1 MYIKKYW
8 GNFSGGSD
16 DSLNLVAFL
25 EDQKKEEIP
34 LGEIFAKIGLDK
46 QNWDFR
52 QTVEYLEFTHSN
64 GVEMDFHFAIDVVT
78 DLAAIL
84 LECSVSGS
92 VDLHDLDEYN
102 TPFRRIRITATP
114 EEHDAMD
121 CVLADFA
128 QNPLEYD
135 LSEMMDEEAIQEM
148 ARDVEALRKDL
159 YEATGRNRDYHVK
172 AENVKNLLPGWEGAD
187 GCIATNRITVEGCKV
202 GYCYRET
209 PDGGWDSGW
218 RFTAGDESDE
228 YMDDPNNAGLYKLN
242 TICNDDPDI
251 IPLLNTPAPCAFERD
266 ENGVFQPIE
275 RPEPENEEEP
285 DMDILQQCQ
294 KWHEEDKHQ
303 KIVDALEAIP
313 AQERTPDIDMEL
325 ARAYNNL
332 ADPSEPEG
340 RKLLHRALELM
351 QSHEEELGETYSWN
365 FRMGYANYYLDQEGR
380 ALRYFEKALE
390 LHPGD
395 DPKLNTKQDIEE
407 LIDWCRKGISL
418 PQFSECFRERTEDW
432 WETFAEM
439 EAQLRRMM
447 DEDKEHT
454 HGAEIVAQMEGALNL
469 VFDEI
474 SFEMGFNGEKHELIL
489 TPDGDKVKLFELV
502 YFQKH
507 APKEVLEHWN
517 ILVGRQ
523 PIQNIGLRTDDGWEI
538 SGEDVQIWLEEQGEN
553 SFAISAYCEKLLPM
567 LREAEGRVWWM
578 LTTFTDQ
585 VLGEIPHMRYIDS
598 FDVLEEPKAESSMLM
613 SQLPDALKERGLEL
627 STDPEAYLE
636 SYLGYEMKPN
646 KDLDADWRLDVMAGS
661 TCCVPLINSYLNADN
676 DFMDVLHAD
685 GAVAGF
691 FCYPLDTLRE
701 EEGSQKIFDFRDK
714 LEEVFATGDGPE
726 VLTLTGGAT
735 GLFCGYVDFIAWD
748 IRTALQMAKKFFEDS
763 DIPWATFHTFR
774 RDAGTVNLKTP
785 SEEEP
790 DDEDQV
796 PELDETLTGMDYIP
810 YTQQN
815 AEAFF
820 AQLEQW
826 NDEDEYTRC
835 IQALNTIPEE
845 LRNYR
850 TAYALARAL
859 ENYAIIGDHDEGTPN
874 YKGDKALMRAIEVL
888 ESVREEG
895 RNKAEW
901 NMRMAYGYQ
910 YLYGQ
915 EEKAIPYA
923 QRWAELDPEDENA
936 PAVIRE
942 CKAEIRKRQRS
953 RNKKAKF
960 VPGDTPFEGFDLTN
974 FWDDNWYALKE
985 YVSEPPSDELIAS
998 VEEELG
1004 YKLPAAYIWLMK
1016 QHNGGIPVN
1025 TCYPCDEPTC
1035 WAEDHVAITGIF
1047 GIGREKIYSL
1057 CGELGSQFMIDEWEY
1072 PAIGVAICD
1081 CPSAGHD
1088 MIFLDYRACG
1098 PQGEPAV
1105 VHVDQEN
1112 DYKITHLAD
1121 SFEEFIRGLEH
1132 ESLYD
1137 LDEDAED
1144 LDEEDDADGEESD
1157 HKGSFAGSVLL
1168 SKAEWDKEQFIRDLR
1183 EEWGIVD
1190 EEPDEG
1196 DENDEYSSDAVVMR
1210 VGGMMLIVTLF
1221 HGHIPDNEAEINAE
1235 NNYMWP
1241 EAVEVAKAHKAHI
1254 VVAVLGEEEKLL
1266 ERGKLFTKAMAVCCK
1281 QKYATGVYTSG
1292 VVFEPRFYEGFADML
1307 KEDELPIFNWI
1318 WFGLYRSEGGLNGY
1332 TYGMDVFGKDEMEV
1346 LNANAEPG
1354 DLRDFL
1360 ASLASYVLAC
1370 DVTLK
1375 DGETIGFSADDKHTI
1390 TRSPGISLP
1399 EEQMTLKISYEP
1411 SEGGPDA
1418 DGEDGPDGEGPQDED
1433 PGEPEVYTEEEMEA
1447 VEGYIEKYFGEVEN
1461 VFHELVSP
1469 DIHVDIC
1476 VVPPAEERDYYTLV
1490 TMGMGAHRMNVPEE
1504 LAEYKLER
1512 AELAIALPADWK
1524 LDQES
1529 MQDERW
1535 YWPIRLLKVLA
1546 RLPIASDTWL
1556 GFGHTMDNE
1565 EDFAKNTELCA
1576 ALLTGPQGTED
1587 GSEVCTLPGGEEVNF
1602 YQVIP
1607 LYRDELEYKMEQDAD
1622 ALLNKMRGISF
1633 VVNPTRQ
1640 DAITRGALAKE
1651 SFDGDM
1657 DNAAWHLETIRE
1669 KHLPVDEI
1677 NAYNHMAIYLRW
1689 CIEHDLMSVEFIER
1703 YNEQYQAFLADIRRA
1718 DLRSFIRDSLKGQ
1731 LFGALFNEV
1740 GSAFAGYYYGVSDS
1754 PYFPSDIDDY
1764 ALRFFGPERYH
1775 SDEFQDEAY
1784 LFIPFD
1790 EDYYQAMAKVIE
1802 ERFANWQGQDFDE
1815 DTLEPSELAEALME
1829 YLDCECT
1836 YFPSMADDDPIM
1848 SAYSYARRL
1857 GVRED
1862 FIPVLI
1868 KADDETLLECLVM
1881 NADPEHDADCYEF
1894 DLKTVE
1900 AYRKKML
1907 SAPIKDGKAVLEGLT
1922 GQRRE
1927 EAEDDDMDWEGEVL
1941 GEMEGGYDNDRLSC
1955 YWGSDSHMTYPLILA
1970 KIPVK
1975 NPWEIFAYLPFGNW
1989 NECPDTPD
1997 LMAVA
2002 KYWFEQYGAVPAAM
2016 SHDELEFL
2024 LPDPVSKEKAMEVA
2038 TEQYGFC
2045 SDIVDQEQDDPTV
2058 GNLADVLWQ
2067 STVWYFWWD

>member
-8 GNFSGGSD
+8 GNFIGGSD

-34 LGEIFAKIGLDK
+34 LSEIFTKIGLDK
-46 QNWDFR
+46 QNWGFR
-52 QTVEYLEFTHSN
+52 QTVEYLEFTHSS

-92 VDLHDLDEYN
+92 VNLQDLDEYN
-102 TPFRRIRITATP
+102 TPSRRIRITATP
-114 EEHDAMD
+114 EEHDAMNKS
-121 CVLADFA
+121 LADFA

-135 LSEMMDEEAIQEM
+135 LSEMMDDEEIQEM

-159 YEATGRNRDYHVK
+159 YEAAGRNRDYHVK
-172 AENVKNLLPGWEGAD
+172 AEDVKSLLSDWKGAD

-202 GYCYRET
+202 GYCYREK
-209 PDGGWDSGW
+209 PDGDWDSGW
-218 RFTAGDESDE
+218 RFTAGDESEE
-228 YMDDPNNAGLYKLN
+228 YMDDPNNAGIYKLN

-266 ENGVFQPIE
+266 ENGVFQQIKDWKPDE
-275 RPEPENEEEP
+275 DEEDP
-285 DMDILQQCQ
+285 DMDILKQCQ

-313 AQERTPDIDMEL
+313 TEERTPEMDMEL

-332 ADPSEPEG
+332 ADSSEPEG
-340 RKLLHRALELM
+340 RKQLHRALELM
-351 QSHEEELGETYSWN
+351 QCHEEELGDTYSWN
-365 FRMGYANYYLDQEGR
+365 FRMGYAYYYLDREGR

-390 LHPGD
+390 QHPGD
-395 DPKLNTKQDIEE
+395 DPKLNTRQDIED
-407 LIDWCRKGISL
+407 LIDWCTKGISL
-418 PQFSECFRERTEDW
+418 PQFSECFRERTENW

-439 EAQLRRMM
+439 EAELRQMM
-447 DEDKEHT
+447 DEDKDHT
-454 HGAEIVAQMEGALNL
+454 RGAELVAQMEDTLNL

-474 SFEMGFNGEKHELIL
+474 SFELGFNGEKHELIL
-489 TPDGDKVKLFELV
+489 TPEGNKVKLFELV

-523 PIQNIGLRTDDGWEI
+523 PSQNIGLRTDDSWDI

-553 SFAISAYCEKLLPM
+553 SFNISAYCEKLLPM

-578 LTTFTDQ
+578 LTTLTDQ
-585 VLGEIPHMRYIDS
+585 ILGEIPHMRYIDS
-598 FDVLEEPKAESSMLM
+598 FDVLEEPKAEPSFLL
-613 SQLPDALKERGLEL
+613 SQLPDKLREQGLEL

-646 KDLDADWRLDVMAGS
+646 EDPNADWRLDVMAGS
-661 TCCVPLINSYLNADN
+661 TCCVPLINGYLNADN
-676 DFMDVLHAD
+676 DFMDDLHAD

-701 EEGSQKIFDFRDK
+701 EEGSEKIFDFRDK
-714 LEEVFATGDGPE
+714 LEELFTTVDGSE
-726 VLTLTGGAT
+726 MLALIGGAT
-735 GLFCGYVDFIAWD
+735 GLYCGYVDFIAWD
-748 IRTALQMAKKFFEDS
+748 IREALNMAKEFFEGT
-763 DIPWATFHTFR
+763 DIPWAIFHTFR
-774 RDAGTVNLKTP
+774 REAGSVPLKQQ
-785 SEEEP
+785 
-790 DDEDQV
+790 DDGTETENQDD
-796 PELDETLTGMDYIP
+796 ELDETLTGMDYIP
-810 YTQQN
+810 YTQQD

-835 IQALNTIPEE
+835 IQALNAIPEDW
-845 LRNYR
+845 RNYR

-859 ENYAIIGDHDEGTPN
+859 ENYAIIGDHDEGTLKF
-874 YKGDKALMRAIEVL
+874 KGDKALQRAIEVL

-895 RNKAEW
+895 QDKAEW

-953 RNKKAKF
+953 RKKKAKF

-985 YVSEPPSDELIAS
+985 YVSDPPSDELIAS

-1016 QHNGGIPVN
+1016 QHNGGIPMN

-1035 WAEDHVAITGIF
+1035 WADDHVAITGIF
-1047 GIGREKIYSL
+1047 GIGREKNCSL
-1057 CGELGSQFMIDEWEY
+1057 CGEMGSQFMIDEWEY

-1137 LDEDAED
+1137 PDEDVED
-1144 LDEEDDADGEESD
+1144 LNEDVDADEEETD

-1168 SKAEWDKEQFIRDLR
+1168 SKVEWDKEQLIRDLR

-1196 DENDEYSSDAVVMR
+1196 DEDDENSDDAVVMR

-1241 EAVEVAKAHKAHI
+1241 EAVEVTKAHKAHI
-1254 VVAVLGEEEKLL
+1254 MVAVLGEEEKLL

-1292 VVFEPRFYEGFADML
+1292 VVFEPRFYEGLADMI
-1307 KEDELPIFNWI
+1307 KEDELPIFNWV

-1332 TYGMDVFGKDEMEV
+1332 TYGMDVFGKEEMEV
-1346 LNANAEPG
+1346 LNTDAEPE

-1370 DVTLK
+1370 DVTLQ

-1390 TRSPGISLP
+1390 TRSPGVSLP

-1411 SEGGPDA
+1411 TEV
-1418 DGEDGPDGEGPQDED
+1418 
-1433 PGEPEVYTEEEMEA
+1433 EPETDDDSIGMDDVSYHIESIEEKE
-1447 VEGYIEKYFGEVEN
+1447 
-1461 VFHELVSP
+1461 
-1469 DIHVDIC
+1469 
-1476 VVPPAEERDYYTLV
+1476 
-1490 TMGMGAHRMNVPEE
+1490 
-1504 LAEYKLER
+1504 
-1512 AELAIALPADWK
+1512 
-1524 LDQES
+1524 
-1529 MQDERW
+1529 
-1535 YWPIRLLKVLA
+1535 
-1546 RLPIASDTWL
+1546 LPID
-1556 GFGHTMDNE
+1556 
-1565 EDFAKNTELCA
+1565 
-1576 ALLTGPQGTED
+1576 P
-1587 GSEVCTLPGGEEVNF
+1587 
-1602 YQVIP
+1602 
-1607 LYRDELEYKMEQDAD
+1607 
-1622 ALLNKMRGISF
+1622 
-1633 VVNPTRQ
+1633 
-1640 DAITRGALAKE
+1640 
-1651 SFDGDM
+1651 
-1657 DNAAWHLETIRE
+1657 
-1669 KHLPVDEI
+1669 I

-1689 CIEHDLMSVEFIER
+1689 CMEHDLMGEK
-1703 YNEQYQAFLADIRRA
+1703 FLEEHGDVVNQVKADPGST
-1718 DLRSFIRDSLKGQ
+1718 DLRTFIREE
-1731 LFGALFNEV
+1731 LFGCLFSALFNQK
-1740 GSAFAGYYYGVSDS
+1740 GRAFAHYYYGENDA
-1754 PYFPSDIDDY
+1754 PYYPADIDDY
-1764 ALRFFGPERYH
+1764 ALKYFGPSRYH
-1775 SDEFQDEAY
+1775 SNEFQQETY

-1790 EDYYQAMAKVIE
+1790 EKYYQAMAKVIE
-1802 ERFANWQGQDFDE
+1802 KRFVNWQGQDFDE
-1815 DTLEPSELAEALME
+1815 DTLEPSEVAQAIME

-1868 KADDETLLECLVM
+1868 KPDETLLECLVM
-1881 NADPEHDADCYEF
+1881 NADPENDADCYEF
-1894 DLKTVE
+1894 NPKAVE
-1900 AYRKKML
+1900 EYRKKML
-1907 SAPIKDGKAVLEGLT
+1907 SAPVKDGKAVLEELT
-1922 GQRRE
+1922 GQRKE
-1927 EAEDDDMDWEGEVL
+1927 EAEEDDMDWEEEIIGEID
-1941 GEMEGGYDNDRLSC
+1941 GGINNDRFAS
-1955 YWGSDSHMTYPLILA
+1955 YWDSDTNMTVPLILA

-1989 NECPDTPD
+1989 NECPDTLE

-2002 KYWFEQYGAVPAAM
+2002 KYWFEQYDAVPAAM

-2024 LPDPVSKEKAMEVA
+2024 LPAPVPKEKAIDVA
-2038 TEQYGFC
+2038 VEQYGFC
-2045 SDIVDQEQDDPTV
+2045 PDLDQNASIGT
-2058 GNLADVLWQ
+2058 LADTIHQ